1 MSSLP
6 YAHNLW
12 KCAFAADF
20 EEGKWSGAWGRRF
33 FESLTDKQFL
43 ACSYHQIADWQSVAK
58 ISVQLFRRFR
68 SQPMSNLDAAM
79 SQLTLEEQ
87 DRLHLYLL
95 FHEPIVWGGKA
106 PYVTNGQH
114 RICAIRAS
122 GARLCVIDHNKF
134 DPMRKE

>member
-87 DRLHLYLL
+87 DPRTYRLGREGALRDQRAASHLRDPR
-95 FHEPIVWGGKA
+95 E
-106 PYVTNGQH
+106 
-114 RICAIRAS
+114 RRAS
-122 GARLCVIDHNKF
+122 MCH
-134 DPMRKE
+134 